1 MKRGKISIIVAA
13 AAASLLA
20 TACGRF
26 GQVGQGKVIAYDRGA
41 GVLTVIED
49 TNRDQPTNPRYD
61 KLPPVTVRVPDKR
74 SEMGPDPIP
83 GRLLAL
89 DTVNNRAMV
98 FDGGS
103 IKAIPYTPIEQRSG
117 VAPSDR
123 EAARCPIIDREHKT
137 IRVYAQRQGRLVT
150 FTVADQYL
158 ALPEDAWREGEE
170 VRYYYKQ
177 PGQAL
182 RLMNVT
188 RAEEK

>member
-1 MKRGKISIIVAA
+1 MKRAKISIIAA
-13 AAASLLA
+13 AAALLA

-41 GVLTVIED
+41 GILTVIED
-49 TNRDQPTNPRYD
+49 TNPSQPARPRYD
-61 KLPPVTVRVPDKR
+61 KLPPTAVRVPEDR
-74 SEMGPDPIP
+74 GEMGPDPIP
-83 GRLLAL
+83 GRLLEL
-89 DTVNNRAMV
+89 DTENNRALV

-103 IKAIPYTPIEQRSG
+103 IKAIPYTPIEQRGG
-117 VAPSDR
+117 VAPGDR
-123 EAARCPIIDREHKT
+123 EAAKCPIVDREHKT
-137 IRVYAQRQGRLVT
+137 IRVYARRQARLVV
-150 FTVADQYL
+150 FTVADEYL

-177 PGQAL
+177 PGRAL